1 MSNSAWADIIFFG
14 GDIVTIDHSRP
25 LAEALA
31 VGNGRIMEVGDRNEV
46 FQLNGPQTRF
56 VDLGGR
62 TLIPG
67 LIEPHTH
74 ILLSALVYDWIDV
87 SGFSNASGA
96 EVLDKLHKAA
106 AEVKPGEWI
115 KAFGYDPILTRDL
128 KGLNADL
135 LDQISITNPV
145 FLQIQPMHT
154 AYVNHKALEVVGIT
168 KDTPQPVDG
177 QFVKDEAGNPTG
189 VLIEQGGI
197 LPFTAAIVR
206 NSASNA
212 RELINNQMGR
222 YARAGY
228 TTIGVM
234 GDFPFFP
241 HAYPTL
247 RQLAEADGSPLRMVL
262 LDKVTDF
269 ERGLDTVGGPAT
281 GRFKSI
287 GVKLWYDGSPYS
299 GNMFLDHDYLNS
311 QLMQEGLSVPKG
323 TRGYAMI
330 PKETLHQL
338 VKKYHDRGMQIS
350 IHAQGDRAIREVI
363 DVFEEVIRASP
374 RDDHRHR
381 LEHCALFPADQL
393 ERAARLGLTPSW
405 HINHIYYY
413 GEALRDEI
421 IGADRAARM
430 MPVADANRHGLRGSL
445 HNDSPMYPAE
455 PFKLMRTAVTR
466 KTRNNQVIGA
476 DQAISAWGA
485 LKALTINAAWQLFLE
500 DQLGSLERGKVA
512 DLVVLSENPLKTDPD
527 HLDRIRVVETYSDGR
542 RMDLDNNY

>member
-1 MSNSAWADIIFFG
+1 M
-14 GDIVTIDHSRP
+14 
-25 LAEALA
+25 
-31 VGNGRIMEVGDRNEV
+31 
-46 FQLNGPQTRF
+46 
-56 VDLGGR
+56 
-62 TLIPG
+62 
-67 LIEPHTH
+67 
-74 ILLSALVYDWIDV
+74 
-87 SGFSNASGA
+87 
-96 EVLDKLHKAA
+96 
-106 AEVKPGEWI
+106 
-115 KAFGYDPILTRDL
+115 
-128 KGLNADL
+128 
-135 LDQISITNPV
+135 
-145 FLQIQPMHT
+145 
-154 AYVNHKALEVVGIT
+154 
-168 KDTPQPVDG
+168 
-177 QFVKDEAGNPTG
+177 
-189 VLIEQGGI
+189 
-197 LPFTAAIVR
+197 
-206 NSASNA
+206 
-212 RELINNQMGR
+212 
-222 YARAGY
+222 
-228 TTIGVM
+228 
-234 GDFPFFP
+234 
-241 HAYPTL
+241 
-247 RQLAEADGSPLRMVL
+247 
-262 LDKVTDF
+262 
-269 ERGLDTVGGPAT
+269 
-281 GRFKSI
+281 
-287 GVKLWYDGSPYS
+287 
-299 GNMFLDHDYLNS
+299 DHDYLNS